1 MRHIHGL
8 IFQEIESD
16 PSEWVPLA
24 AEAALT
30 LLSIVGMTVYFR
42 RIWKQEQ
49 DRFHQQHAQPAQ
61 PQPP

>member
-8 IFQEIESD
+8 IFQEIESE
-16 PSEWVPLA
+16 PAEWVPLA

-30 LLSIVGMTVYFR
+30 LLSIVAMTVYFR

-49 DRFHQQHAQPAQ
+49 DRFHQQHAQPPQ